1 MKTRHILTL
10 FLTALGSAALAALAL
25 AQQVT
30 GTPGSPGATAT
41 ISGKPVWLW
50 NLVDLERIK
59 WEGVEAAMKEK
70 AKRT

>member
-41 ISGKPVWLW
+41 IRGKPVWLW